1 VNDDQDDA
9 SRFVGLTLDE
19 AARAASEAGLRLR
32 VIEPDRM
39 YTMEYAE
46 DRINVTLDA
55 DGRVA
60 TARRG

>member
-1 VNDDQDDA
+1 MNDEHDVA
-9 SRFVGLTLDE
+9 SRLIGLTPEE
-19 AARAASEAGLRLR
+19 AARVASEEGLRLR
-32 VIEPDRM
+32 VIEPDRA

-55 DGRVA
+55 AGRVE